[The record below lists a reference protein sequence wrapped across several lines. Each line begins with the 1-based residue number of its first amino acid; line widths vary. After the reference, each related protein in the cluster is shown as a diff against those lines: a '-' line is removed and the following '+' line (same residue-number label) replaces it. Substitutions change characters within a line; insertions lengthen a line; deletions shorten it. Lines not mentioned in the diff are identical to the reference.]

1 MLITNKDK
9 IKMTTT
15 IPGSLVNKTK
25 KHFLGMPA
33 PAGYVAGVG
42 RGATGFTTRSDI
54 GPARDSTD
62 IPMEEKVAVP
72 AAKKARGDDEDEEP
86 EDLNDANYDEFEGY
100 GGSLFSKDPYDKDDE
115 EADEIYHAVDMRQ
128 DERRKDYRE
137 RKYKEAVG
145 DARNKA
151 KRNPRGEVFTPVPD
165 SVIASA
171 MNYGQIGSVMDGS
184 VQNGMTT
191 PFSSGFQSTLG
202 GGMTSALGGFTS
214 TLNSGLMTPGW
225 KTGVQTG
232 SSTDLDLRKIGQARN
247 RIMDIRLNQVSDSV
261 SGQTVVDPKGYLTD
275 LQSMTNINTSN
286 INDIKK
292 ARMLFK
298 SVRETNP
305 KLPQAWIASAA
316 LEQTVGKLQVAR
328 NLIMEGCEKNSK
340 SEDLW
345 LEAVKLHPPD
355 IAKTI
360 VANAV
365 RHIPQSVR
373 IWLKAADLEQDKK
386 GKRKVLRK
394 ALEQIPHSVR
404 LWKAAVDL
412 EDPEDARQLLTR
424 AVECCPTSTEL
435 WLALAKLETYENARK
450 VLNKARENIP
460 TERQIW
466 ISAARLE
473 ETRGAEWFISE
484 KAIECGRSVYALCVN
499 QFPTKKGIWSRAA
512 FFEKEHGTVESYETI
527 LKEATDKCPKA
538 ENLWLM
544 YAKSRWMQDD
554 VKGARQILAVAFQH
568 NKDSEEIWM
577 AAVKLESE
585 NEEFDSAR
593 KLLDRARGSAPSP
606 RFWMKSARLEWC
618 LNELDKAISLIED
631 GIKLYP
637 DFEKFYMMWGQILC
651 QRGQFEDARKIYTQ
665 GVRKSPHSI
674 PLWLLL
680 IRLEE
685 SQGRATKARSEL
697 DIAKTKNLKND
708 LLWLEAIRIEMRSDQ
723 RELALSLLARSLQE
737 CEHSG
742 RLWAEAIFLEQRHG
756 RRTKSVDALKKCEH
770 DPHVLLA
777 VAKLVWTERKIA
789 KARSW
794 LQRTVKVDPDFGD
807 AWAYFYK
814 FELLHGNEAEQE
826 EVRKKCSS
834 AEPRHGELWHHKMF
848 KRILG
853 NSLQSS
859 RLRSNLAWYKEK
871 QRIEQGLPP
880 IDDNAYNE
888 IETKIG
894 LFKPKHTIEEQIV
907 FKETYKGDPVWKWY
921 MRNVRA
927 SNKIQPPP
935 RLFCIDKFGRFN
947 LNNACPVC
955 RDEYLWFD
963 YRNPK
968 LLQQFLIEGTDQPMS
983 ILRSRLCREQHFTLQ
998 VEILKAKEHGT
1009 VDWAVRVCS
1018 VFCNNNKILF
1028 PQVRHYDYREWYK
1041 GWTDYDENV
1050 ENLVEGSMDRSP
1062 HVEDI
1067 KPDAPIIFDAH
1078 NRDVN
1083 RDWLVYCSSF

>member
-1 MLITNKDK
+1 
-9 IKMTTT
+9 MTTT

-62 IPMEEKVAVP
+62 IPMEEKPMAAP

-100 GGSLFSKDPYDKDDE
+100 GGNLFSKDPYDKDDE

-137 RKYKEAVG
+137 RKYKEAVEKYRMERPKIQQQFSDLKRQLADIKEEEWAAIPEVG

-171 MNYGQIGSVMDGS
+171 MNYGQIGSVMDGT

-225 KTGVQTG
+225 KTGIQTG

-275 LQSMTNINTSN
+275 LQSMMNINTSN

-355 IAKTI
+355 TAKTI

-412 EDPEDARQLLTR
+412 EEPEDARQLLTR

-473 ETRGAEWFISE
+473 ETRGEKKRVGALIENGLVLLRSAQVEINRKQWLEDAIDAERAGCFLTSQAIIKNVMGIGVEEEDKKHTWIEDAEWFISE
-484 KAIECGRSVYALCVN
+484 KAIECARSVYALCVN
-499 QFPTKKGIWSRAA
+499 QFPTKKGIWSHAA

-527 LKEATDKCPKA
+527 LKEATEKCPKA

-544 YAKSRWMQDD
+544 YAKSRWMQND
-554 VKGARQILAVAFQH
+554 VQGARQILAVAFQH

-593 KLLDRARGSAPSP
+593 KLLAKARASAPSP

-618 LNELDKAISLIED
+618 LNELDKAIVMIED

-697 DIAKTKNLKND
+697 DMAKTKNLKND

-814 FELLHGNEAEQE
+814 FELLHGNEPEQE

-834 AEPRHGELWHHKMF
+834 AEPRHGELWQSVAKDV
-848 KRILG
+848 KNWRKKTLEIL
-853 NSLQSS
+853 
-859 RLRSNLAWYKEK
+859 
-871 QRIEQGLPP
+871 
-880 IDDNAYNE
+880 E
-888 IETKIG
+888 IV
-894 LFKPKHTIEEQIV
+894 TI
-907 FKETYKGDPVWKWY
+907 T
-921 MRNVRA
+921 
-927 SNKIQPPP
+927 
-935 RLFCIDKFGRFN
+935 
-947 LNNACPVC
+947 
-955 RDEYLWFD
+955 
-963 YRNPK
+963 
-968 LLQQFLIEGTDQPMS
+968 
-983 ILRSRLCREQHFTLQ
+983 
-998 VEILKAKEHGT
+998 VEIPK
-1009 VDWAVRVCS
+1009 
-1018 VFCNNNKILF
+1018 
-1028 PQVRHYDYREWYK
+1028 
-1041 GWTDYDENV
+1041 
-1050 ENLVEGSMDRSP
+1050 
-1062 HVEDI
+1062 
-1067 KPDAPIIFDAH
+1067 
-1078 NRDVN
+1078 
-1083 RDWLVYCSSF
+1083 